1 MGISQFQTD
10 YYNGNPN
17 IKKAGVAYN
26 YTEEE
31 ITEYVKCAQD
41 PTYFIKKY
49 VKIISLDD
57 GLVTFD
63 MRDYQERMVEA
74 YHENRFCVTLTSRQ
88 TGKSITVAAY
98 ILHYIL
104 FNGET
109 TSVILANKAA
119 TAREILS
126 RIKRMFENLPSF
138 LQTGVKEYNK
148 GSIILANDAT
158 LIAAATS
165 SDSIRGL
172 SVNMLFLDEFAFVDN
187 ADEFMEGVYPT
198 IASGKKSKVIITSTP
213 NGMNLFYKIYDEAI
227 RGVNSFH
234 PTRVDYWEVP
244 RYDEEWRLET
254 IRNIGQ
260 RRFDQEFGNNFA
272 GSGLTL
278 ISGEKLAALTWLEP
292 LEETETSAIYKQP
305 ERGHQYVIS
314 VDVSEGAGFD
324 YSVIS
329 VIDIT
334 DPQRFEQVAKFR
346 SNLTDPEILPEIIFS
361 MGMSYN
367 EAVVIIE
374 SNSIGSK
381 VCYILYYELEY
392 ENCISTVIRNGSS
405 VISGGFAKSADIG
418 VRTTKK
424 TKAIGCSTLKSLIEN
439 DVLIINDF
447 ETVTEL
453 MGFVKVNNSYEA
465 GDKSTDD
472 IAMSLVIFAWL
483 TSQTYFNDMTD
494 SSITK
499 TIKDRLQGSI
509 DEMLTPFGVLDDGL
523 SNDDYYEHSEPEIYD
538 SVFG

>member
-1 MGISQFQTD
+1 MEINQTNRSNF
-10 YYNGNPN
+10 YNGNPN
-17 IKKAGVAYN
+17 IKKSGVPYD

-31 ITEYVKCAQD
+31 IQEYIKCSED
-41 PTYFIKKY
+41 PTYFIKNY
-49 VKIISLDD
+49 IKIISLDD

-74 YHENRFCVTLTSRQ
+74 YHENRYCVTLTSRQ

-104 FNGET
+104 FNPEKLA
-109 TSVILANKAA
+109 VILANKAA

-148 GSIILANDAT
+148 GSIILSNDST
-158 LIAAATS
+158 LMAAATS

-172 SVNMLFLDEFAFVDN
+172 SVNLLFLDEFAFVDN

-213 NGMNLFYKIYDEAI
+213 NGMNLFYKIYDEAK

-244 RYDEEWRLET
+244 RYDAEWKAET

-260 RRFDQEFGNNFA
+260 RRFDQEFGNNFV

-278 ISGEKLAALTWLEP
+278 ISGEKLAALTWLTP
-292 LEETETSAIYKQP
+292 IDETETVTIYQNP
-305 ERGHQYVIS
+305 IPGHQYVLT

-324 YSVIS
+324 YSVIT

-334 DPQRFEQVAKFR
+334 NKEKFEQVAKFR
-346 SNLTDPEILPEIIFS
+346 SNLTDPEILPEIIFN
-361 MGMSYN
+361 MGMTYN
-367 EAVVIIE
+367 EGMVLIE

-392 ENCISTVIRNGSS
+392 ENCISTAIKQGSN
-405 VISGGFAKSADIG
+405 VISGGFSKTAEIG

-447 ETVTEL
+447 DTVTEL

-465 GDKSTDD
+465 GEKSTDD
-472 IAMSLVIFAWL
+472 ISMTLVIFAWF
-483 TSQTYFNDMTD
+483 TSQTYFGDITSAN
-494 SSITK
+494 ITK
-499 TIKDRLQGSI
+499 TIKNRLQETI
-509 DEMLTPFGVLDDGL
+509 DEVLTPFGNMDTSEYDNYL
-523 SNDDYYEHSEPEIYD
+523 EPESVLYD